1 MAGYN
6 YMESRF
12 EMDGELYPNRAIV
25 ATETHP
31 AAIDTGWAGVVD
43 NPHVIGDF
51 IWTGWDYLGEAGIG
65 RTVYAKPGDAAG
77 PSAFQGEYP
86 WLTAWC
92 GDIDITG
99 HRRPQSYY
107 REIVFGLRTDPYIAV
122 GRPEHHGEAAGAT
135 PWSWSDVVSSWSWE
149 GHEGAPVTVEVY
161 ADADEVE
168 LLVNGRS
175 VGSQPAGK
183 ANRYR
188 AAFETVFEPG
198 LHRGRGATGR
208 HRVRP
213 DRASARPTEP
223 VQLNATVD
231 RSEIAADPRDL
242 AFVTLALVDPMACLR
257 CGRTRGRGHGRR
269 PGGAPGVGH
278 RRIR

>member
-12 EMDGELYPNRAIV
+12 EMDGELYPHRAIV

-51 IWTGWDYLGEAGIG
+51 VWTGWDYLGEAGVG
-65 RTVYAKPGDAAG
+65 RTVYVAAG
-77 PSAFQGEYP
+77 RGRGTRRLPGGVSLADRLVRRHRHHRSSPTPVVLIGRLSSGCGRTPTSP
-86 WLTAWC
+86 W
-92 GDIDITG
+92 GDLSIMA
-99 HRRPQSYY
+99 RL
-107 REIVFGLRTDPYIAV
+107 F
-122 GRPEHHGEAAGAT
+122 GAT

-168 LLVNGRS
+168 LLVNGKS

-188 AAFETVFEPG
+188 AIFETVFEPG
-198 LHRGRGATGR
+198 RIEAVARRRGTECGRTEIRSATG
-208 HRVRP
+208 
-213 DRASARPTEP
+213 P
-223 VQLNATVD
+223 VQLEATVD
-231 RSEIAADPRDL
+231 R
-242 AFVTLALVDPMACLR
+242 C
-257 CGRTRGRGHGRR
+257 
-269 PGGAPGVGH
+269 
-278 RRIR
+278 